1 MKARYINPYT
11 DFGFKK
17 LFGEEA
23 NKDLLIDFLNQLL
36 PQEHKIVALTFKN
49 PEQLSDI
56 KSDRRAI
63 FDIHCENEKGEKF
76 IVEMQKAKIKFFKD
90 RSLFYTTFPIKE
102 QAEKGDWDFKL
113 KPVYCVAI
121 LDFTFDDD
129 REQKTYVSNV
139 QLKDQYCQIFYN
151 KLTYIFIEMPRFNKQ
166 ENELRD
172 HFDKWLYFLK
182 HLEDFETIPEILK
195 EEVFIKGFQA
205 AEIANFDKKQ
215 LDAYEDSL
223 KVYRDFKGVVDTS
236 FEEGVIEGER
246 LGLQKGLQ
254 EGEKQKAE
262 EMAKKSLQEGLPVEL
277 ISKLTGLSKTGIEKL

>member
-1 MKARYINPYT
+1 
-11 DFGFKK
+11 
-17 LFGEEA
+17 
-23 NKDLLIDFLNQLL
+23 
-36 PQEHKIVALTFKN
+36 
-49 PEQLSDI
+49 
-56 KSDRRAI
+56 
-63 FDIHCENEKGEKF
+63 
-76 IVEMQKAKIKFFKD
+76 MQKAKIKFFKD